1 MRQLRVLA
9 VLPILICTMAAC
21 SFVWSSE
28 SISDSVKSSS
38 DSSSSSSPGSA
49 EEAYEG
55 DVRDYTYAFVTSG
68 GSRSDFRQGLSRIA
82 EKHGVTNWEGDMATY
97 TGIGM
102 GLRKANANSAE
113 LQAYEESFAG
123 NDAAKR
129 QAIERGYAKKG
140 TN

>member
-9 VLPILICTMAAC
+9 VLPILTCSMAAC

-38 DSSSSSSPGSA
+38 DSSSSSSPGS
-49 EEAYEG
+49 EEAAYQG

-68 GSRSDFRQGLSRIA
+68 GSRADFRQGLTRVA

-97 TGIGM
+97 VGIGT
-102 GLRKANANSAE
+102 GLRKAKVNSAE
-113 LQAYEESFAG
+113 LQAYEESLAG
-123 NDAAKR
+123 KDAAKR
-129 QAIERGYAKKG
+129 QAIERGYAQG
-140 TN
+140 PS